1 MAAKTKPPTNR
12 DRIEA
17 EYTVAH
23 VRALTLL
30 EDLHQHLEDKPA
42 PTEDGSAI
50 GWDDIGSMKH
60 LCEQLQD
67 LKEHFSPAGEND

>member
-1 MAAKTKPPTNR
+1 MATKIKTNR

-17 EYTVAH
+17 EYTAAH

-30 EDLHQHLEDKPA
+30 EDLHQHLENMPA
-42 PTEDGSAI
+42 PTDDGPAI
-50 GWDDIGSMKH
+50 GWDNVGSLKH

-67 LKEHFSPAGEND
+67 LKTHFSLTEAGE